1 MKQFFYLVALFGSA
15 FFLPVVLVYG
25 GLSLWRTDSWTRRLF
40 RPPFGRPS
48 RYDYPYLGSRH

>member
-1 MKQFFYLVALFGSA
+1 MKQFLYLVVLFGSA

-25 GLSLWRTDSWTRRLF
+25 GLSLWRVASWATRLF

-48 RYDYPYLGSRH
+48 RYDYPYMGNRY